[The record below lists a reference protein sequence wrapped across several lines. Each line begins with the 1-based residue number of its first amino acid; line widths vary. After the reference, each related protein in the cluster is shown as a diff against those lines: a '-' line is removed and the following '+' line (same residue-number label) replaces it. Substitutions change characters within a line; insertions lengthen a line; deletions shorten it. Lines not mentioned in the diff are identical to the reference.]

1 LFFLR
6 RMEER
11 DLPSVLEI
19 EKVSFPNPWRE
30 TTFRGEIQHRPISY
44 PLVIV
49 HTTLNKVIGYIIF
62 WVIGEEVQINNI
74 AVHPDFRRLGIGEQV
89 LRQVIE
95 QVKWGGANFVTLE
108 VRPSNIGAL
117 ILYKQIGFKMLGVR
131 KNYYTNPP
139 EDAFVLGL
147 HISR

>member
-1 LFFLR
+1 
-6 RMEER
+6 MEER

-19 EKVSFPNPWRE
+19 EKVSFPNPWHE
-30 TTFRGEIQHRPISY
+30 STFKGEIQHRPISY
-44 PLVIV
+44 PLVVV
-49 HTTLNKVIGYIIF
+49 HMTLNKVIGYVIF

-117 ILYKQIGFKMLGVR
+117 ILYKKIGFKMLGVR
-131 KNYYTNPP
+131 KDYYTNPS
-139 EDAFVLGL
+139 EDAFVLGQ

>member
-1 LFFLR
+1 
-6 RMEER
+6 MEER

-19 EKVSFPNPWRE
+19 EKLSFPNPWHE
-30 TTFRGEIQHRPISY
+30 STFRGEIQNVPISF
-44 PLVIV
+44 PLAIV
-49 HTTLNKVIGYIIF
+49 HTTLHKVIGYIVF
-62 WVIGEEVQINNI
+62 WLIGEEVQINNI

-95 QVKWGGANFVTLE
+95 QVRWRGANFITLE
-108 VRPSNIGAL
+108 VRPSNKGAL
-117 ILYKQIGFKMLGVR
+117 VLYKKIGFRMLGVR

-147 HISR
+147 NVRPISDN

>member
-1 LFFLR
+1 
-6 RMEER
+6 MEER

-19 EKVSFPNPWRE
+19 EKVSFPNPWHE
-30 TTFRGEIQHRPISY
+30 STFKGEIQHRPISY
-44 PLVIV
+44 PLVVV
-49 HTTLNKVIGYIIF
+49 HMTLNKVIGYIIF

-117 ILYKQIGFKMLGVR
+117 LLYKKIGFKMLGVR
-131 KNYYTNPP
+131 KNYYTNPS

-147 HISR
+147 HISH

>member
-1 LFFLR
+1 
-6 RMEER
+6 MEER
-11 DLPSVLEI
+11 DVPSVLEI
-19 EKVSFPNPWRE
+19 EKVSFPNPWHE
-30 TTFRGEIQHRPISY
+30 STFKGEIQHRPISY

-117 ILYKQIGFKMLGVR
+117 ILYKKIGFKMLGVR
-131 KNYYTNPP
+131 KNYYTNPS

-147 HISR
+147 HINR